1 MFFPPQWLNDL
12 LPSAVDK
19 PTQHDVAATLIFM
32 VLLVIARA
40 LVKRSVLRRSDLSVE
55 VKRRWLVTLRN
66 MWLLLFL
73 AGLLFIW
80 GRELQTLA
88 VSLVAIAA
96 ALVLATKE
104 MIMCLMGSI
113 YRTSTHAFSVGDRI
127 EFNKLKGQVVDTN
140 VLSFT
145 VAESSYAS
153 AQQGTVGRVVT
164 IPNSLLLANPVFN
177 ETRLGQ
183 FVMHTVHVRIAR
195 YDDWQAAESVLLAAG
210 QQAIVSYEREL
221 ALHAQEQQNMQ
232 VLNALV
238 LEPRVRID
246 LEELDSIAFQLQ
258 LPVPLGQRAKVEQ
271 AVLREFL
278 RQRSPVLAEAAQHSQ

>member
-1 MFFPPQWLNDL
+1 MLSAPQWLNEL

-19 PTQHDVAATLIFM
+19 PTQHDVVASLLF
-32 VLLVIARA
+32 VLLLMIGRWLIRRSVIART
-40 LVKRSVLRRSDLSVE
+40 DLSVE

-66 MWLLLFL
+66 VWLIIFV
-73 AGLLFIW
+73 AGLTLIW

-88 VSLVAIAA
+88 VSMVAIAA

-153 AQQGTVGRVVT
+153 SQQGTVGRVVT

-177 ETRLGQ
+177 ETRLGH
-183 FVMHTVHVRIAR
+183 FVMHTVHVRIPR
-195 YDDWQAAESVLLAAG
+195 EDDWHAAELILLSAG
-210 QQAIVSYEREL
+210 QQAITEYDHEL
-221 ALHAQEQQNMQ
+221 AQHALEQQSLQ

-246 LEELDSIAFQLQ
+246 LEDIDSIAFQLQ

-271 AVLREFL
+271 AILRAFL
-278 RQRSPVLAEAAQHSQ
+278 RQHQPAQQGGDSK

>member
-1 MFFPPQWLNDL
+1 MSFPPQWLNDL

-19 PTQHDVAATLIFM
+19 PTQHDAVASLLFI
-32 VLLVIARA
+32 VLLVIARW
-40 LVKRSVLRRSDLSVE
+40 LVRRSVMKRADLSVE

-66 MWLLLFL
+66 VWLILFV
-73 AGLLFIW
+73 AGLTLIW

-88 VSLVAIAA
+88 VSMVAIAA

-104 MIMCLMGSI
+104 MIMCIMGSI

-127 EFNKLKGQVVDTN
+127 EFNHLRGQVVDTN

-153 AQQGTVGRVVT
+153 SQQGTVGRVVT
-164 IPNSLLLANPVFN
+164 IPNSLLLSTPVFN

-195 YDDWQAAESVLLAAG
+195 EADWHAAELILLAAG
-210 QQAIVSYEREL
+210 QQAIAQYDEEL
-221 ALHAQEQQNMQ
+221 AQHALEQQSMQ

-246 LEELDSIAFQLQ
+246 LEDLDSIAFQLQ
-258 LPVPLGQRAKVEQ
+258 LPVPLGQRAKIEQ
-271 AVLREFL
+271 TVLREFL
-278 RQRSPVLAEAAQHSQ
+278 KQQPQFNQSLPSAA

>member
-1 MFFPPQWLNDL
+1 MSWFEQWFHQIW
-12 LPSAVDK
+12 PSAVDK
-19 PTQHDVAATLIFM
+19 PTQHDVVASVLFI
-32 VLLVIARA
+32 VLLILGRW
-40 LVKRSVLRRSDLSVE
+40 LIRRSVLKRNDLSLE

-66 MWLLLFL
+66 VWLIIFV
-73 AGLLFIW
+73 AGLTLIW

-88 VSLVAIAA
+88 VSMVAIAA

-104 MIMCLMGSI
+104 MIMCIMGSI

-127 EFNKLKGQVVDTN
+127 EFNHLRGQVVDTN

-153 AQQGTVGRVVT
+153 SQQGTVGRVVT
-164 IPNSLLLANPVFN
+164 IPNSLLLSTPVFN

-183 FVMHTVHVRIAR
+183 FVMHTVHVRISR
-195 YDDWQAAESVLLAAG
+195 EQDWHAAELILLAAG
-210 QQAIVSYEREL
+210 QRAIAQYEAEL
-221 ALHAQEQQNMQ
+221 AQHAREQLEMQ

-246 LEELDSIAFQLQ
+246 LEDIDSIAFQLQ
-258 LPVPLGQRAKVEQ
+258 LPVPLGQRAKIEQ
-271 AVLREFL
+271 SVLREFL
-278 RQRSPVLAEAAQHSQ
+278 REQQLQPTDA

>member
-1 MFFPPQWLNDL
+1 MLPSPQWLNEL

-19 PTQHDVAATLIFM
+19 PTQHDVVASLLF
-32 VLLVIARA
+32 VLLLMIGRWLIRRSVIART
-40 LVKRSVLRRSDLSVE
+40 DLSVE

-66 MWLLLFL
+66 VWLIIFV
-73 AGLLFIW
+73 AGLTLIW

-88 VSLVAIAA
+88 VSMVAIAA

-153 AQQGTVGRVVT
+153 SQQGTVGRVVT

-177 ETRLGQ
+177 ETRLGH
-183 FVMHTVHVRIAR
+183 FVMHTVHVRIPR
-195 YDDWQAAESVLLAAG
+195 EDDWHAAELILLAAG
-210 QQAIVSYEREL
+210 QQAITEYDHEL
-221 ALHAQEQQNMQ
+221 AQHALEQQSMQ

-246 LEELDSIAFQLQ
+246 LEDIDSIAFQLQ

-271 AVLREFL
+271 AILRAFL
-278 RQRSPVLAEAAQHSQ
+278 RQHQPAQRTEGSK